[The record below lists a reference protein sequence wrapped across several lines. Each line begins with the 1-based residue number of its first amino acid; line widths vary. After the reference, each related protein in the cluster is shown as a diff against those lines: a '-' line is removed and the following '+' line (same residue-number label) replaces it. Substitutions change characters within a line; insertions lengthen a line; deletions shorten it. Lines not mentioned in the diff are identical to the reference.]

1 MISKSF
7 INFFRLLSKKR
18 LFLTTILTLVF
29 IFILK
34 AYLNHIFFLDFA
46 DEEENFL
53 LGKFI
58 LNGKKLYADIF
69 TQHQPINFLISA
81 FVQKIINPQTISA
94 VVKIHRLAIILWST
108 IWAII
113 LTLRFSFPLLITV
126 LIIELTKI
134 SLLGNLFLAE
144 SLVIYP
150 LVYIVAYT
158 FLVKNDQ
165 PIEFIFVSLLIMF
178 IFYNLLPLWPL
189 MIFLCL
195 YLILRNNKRLKKGLI
210 ILGIFILT
218 TLTIFYFSNIKNYFY
233 NTVYITIKYYL
244 PLSKEFAFKKDIGGN
259 LSFIKAFL
267 APIIA
272 LFEMKTTQFLWV
284 IKSLAL
290 LLIINLGLLW
300 KYQIKKLV
308 VLIIFIL
315 GLSSLR
321 YVPPSAE
328 LYGSF
333 HMLPWF
339 SLLIL
344 FVSIT
349 SLKLIKQNTNFLVKV
364 INIFLIILTLSTAF
378 IHSKYRLF
386 DIRNPQ
392 TDLHVHYSS
401 QYQYS
406 QALKI
411 MKNAKD
417 TLFVIPANM
426 LIFWDTNI
434 LPASKYTY
442 FYPWMEKTTMSE
454 DIKQIFT
461 KNPPSFLYCQDCQKT
476 IIYKYI
482 NNYQPLK
489 KSGNLS
495 FLYVRYDKLGQLSKE
510 QITNLKLIN
519 FELVEKNH

>member
-7 INFFRLLSKKR
+7 LKIFRLLSKKR
-18 LFLTTILTLVF
+18 LFLTIILIFVF
-29 IFILK
+29 IFIFK

-81 FVQKIINPQTISA
+81 FIQKIINPQTISA
-94 VVKIHRLAIILWST
+94 LVKTHRLAIILWSV

-134 SLLGNLFLAE
+134 TLLGNLFLAE

-158 FLVKNDQ
+158 FFVKKDQ
-165 PIEFIFVSLLIMF
+165 LTEFIFVSLLIIF
-178 IFYNLLPLWPL
+178 VFYNLLPLWPL
-189 MIFLCL
+189 MIFLSL
-195 YLILRNNKRLKKGLI
+195 YLILRNNKRLAKGLI

-218 TLTIFYFSNIKNYFY
+218 TLIIFYFSDIKNYFY
-233 NTVYITIKYYL
+233 NTIYITIKYYL
-244 PLSKEFAFKKDIGGN
+244 PLSKKFAFKKDVGGN
-259 LSFIKAFL
+259 LSFLKAFL
-267 APIIA
+267 APAMA
-272 LFEMKTTQFLWV
+272 LFEIKKSQLLWV
-284 IKSLAL
+284 IKSLSL
-290 LLIINLGLLW
+290 TLIINLALLW
-300 KYQIKKLV
+300 KHKKKLAT
-308 VLIIFIL
+308 LIIFIL

-328 LYGSF
+328 LYGGF

-339 SLLIL
+339 SLLVL
-344 FVSIT
+344 FVLIT
-349 SLKLIKQNTNFLVKV
+349 SLKLIKQNTIFLVKA
-364 INIFLIILTLSTAF
+364 INIFLIILVLSTAF
-378 IHSKYRLF
+378 IHSKYCLF
-386 DIRNPQ
+386 DIRNPK
-392 TDLHVHYSS
+392 TDLHVHYSP

-426 LIFWDTNI
+426 LIFWDTDI

-461 KNPPSFLYCQDCQKT
+461 KNPPTFLYCQDCQKT
-476 IIYKYI
+476 ILYKYI

-510 QITNLKLIN
+510 QIDRLKLIN
-519 FELVEKNH
+519 FELVKKNQ